1 MIGYVIRRLLYGVL
15 ILIGVNLFTFIL
27 FFAVNTPDDM
37 ARLAIGGQRISQD
50 AVEKWK
56 VEHGYDKPL
65 FYNAEA
71 QGAGRLTDTVFYQRS
86 VPLLA
91 MEFGASDGGRDI
103 GREIRTRMGPS
114 LVLAVPTF
122 LLGLFVSIAFSL
134 MLVYFRATRLDF
146 WGVVLCVILLSIS
159 SLFYIIAGQWLFAK
173 TLRLVPFSGFS
184 GGLDM
189 AKFLALPVLVAI
201 ISRLGPEARFYRTLF
216 LEEIGKDYVRTAR
229 AKGLAERAVLF
240 RHVLRN
246 AMLPILTSTV
256 AALPLLFM
264 GSLIAES
271 FFGIPGLGSYT
282 IDAINAQD
290 FSIVRAMVFLGASLY
305 IVGLI
310 LADISYT
317 LADPA
322 CVSSSRHAQDRLALD
337 RYRALADGV
346 GGAGLRLVRAPQSGA
361 ARHLGR
367 VARDTP
373 AMCSA
378 VILAAF
384 VIVGLLDSV
393 HYRPLLPP
401 APARR
406 PTPPRLR
413 AGRALGAGR
422 AAGRQRVDAAREN
435 LFHAAGGA
443 PVHQGNH
450 AGGRQAG
457 ARFPAAARCGQAPGR
472 SGPRPSRRC
481 AQAPRPGA
489 GGRPGGRAGRHVP
502 ADGLPGAP
510 ARRRRG
516 GRRRGPGGAA
526 NCRGAP

>member
-229 AKGLAERAVLF
+229 PRAW
-240 RHVLRN
+240 
-246 AMLPILTSTV
+246 PS
-256 AALPLLFM
+256 
-264 GSLIAES
+264 
-271 FFGIPGLGSYT
+271 
-282 IDAINAQD
+282 
-290 FSIVRAMVFLGASLY
+290 
-305 IVGLI
+305 
-310 LADISYT
+310 
-317 LADPA
+317 
-322 CVSSSRHAQDRLALD
+322 
-337 RYRALADGV
+337 
-346 GGAGLRLVRAPQSGA
+346 APC
-361 ARHLGR
+361 
-367 VARDTP
+367 
-373 AMCSA
+373 CSA
-378 VILAAF
+378 TCCA
-384 VIVGLLDSV
+384 
-393 HYRPLLPP
+393 
-401 APARR
+401 
-406 PTPPRLR
+406 TP
-413 AGRALGAGR
+413 
-422 AAGRQRVDAAREN
+422 
-435 LFHAAGGA
+435 
-443 PVHQGNH
+443 
-450 AGGRQAG
+450 
-457 ARFPAAARCGQAPGR
+457 CC
-472 SGPRPSRRC
+472 PS
-481 AQAPRPGA
+481 
-489 GGRPGGRAGRHVP
+489 
-502 ADGLPGAP
+502 
-510 ARRRRG
+510 
-516 GRRRGPGGAA
+516 
-526 NCRGAP
+526 